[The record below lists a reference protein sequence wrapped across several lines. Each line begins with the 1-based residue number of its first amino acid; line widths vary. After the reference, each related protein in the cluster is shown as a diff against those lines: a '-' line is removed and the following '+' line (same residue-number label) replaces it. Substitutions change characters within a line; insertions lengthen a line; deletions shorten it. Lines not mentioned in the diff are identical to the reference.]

1 MASNATLFENKIK
14 DKLGIRWVDARRLVQ
29 DAQKQLSISDDQ
41 LIENED
47 EIMLAVLKS
56 FVALPKEEQEALRRK
71 KVEAAEEPEWK
82 RKAREQAEKREREWE
97 AQAAAEKAAQNASQK
112 SETETTSPEPT
123 ITTIKRGPE
132 AEIHGPKKVV
142 KVTKTVK
149 HNNGDIRTVETTR
162 HDSLGPSVTVTHT
175 KVCCVVM

>member
-1 MASNATLFENKIK
+1 MANNATLFENKIK
-14 DKLGIRWVDARRLVQ
+14 DKLGIRWIDARRLVQ
-29 DAQKQLSISDDQ
+29 DAQKQLNISDDQ
-41 LIENED
+41 LVENED

-97 AQAAAEKAAQNASQK
+97 AQAAAEKAAASQQ
-112 SETETTSPEPT
+112 SQTETIAPSEPT
-123 ITTIKRGPE
+123 ITTITRGPE
-132 AEIHGPKKVV
+132 HEIHGPKKVV
-142 KVTKTVK
+142 TVTKTVK
-149 HNNGDIRTVETTR
+149 HSNGDIRTVETTR
-162 HDSLGPSVTVTHT
+162 HDSLAPSMTVTHT